1 MGWPARFATVCAL
14 AVPAWWIA
22 LFQSAEVRQ
31 LFVPEEAWPAF
42 RGLVLPDT
50 VLTILTALLAAR
62 LSRGR
67 ASGTLA
73 GLVCGA
79 WAYATLYTIA
89 WARLA
94 GAPPVGPLLMS
105 AALAGFVAITYA
117 QVSTRPAGPR

>member
-1 MGWPARFATVCAL
+1 
-14 AVPAWWIA
+14 
-22 LFQSAEVRQ
+22 VRQ
-31 LFVPEEAWPAF
+31 LFVPDEAWPAF
-42 RGLVLPDT
+42 RGLVLPDA
-50 VLTILTALLAAR
+50 VLTIFTAVLAVR

-79 WAYATLYTIA
+79 WAYATIYTIA

-94 GAPPVGPLLMS
+94 DAPLAGPLLMT

-117 QVSTRPAGPR
+117 LSTRSSRTG